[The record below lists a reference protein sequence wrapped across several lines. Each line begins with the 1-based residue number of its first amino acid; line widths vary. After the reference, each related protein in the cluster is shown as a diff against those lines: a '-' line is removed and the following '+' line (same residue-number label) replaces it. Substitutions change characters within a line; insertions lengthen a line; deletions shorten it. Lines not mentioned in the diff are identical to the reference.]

1 MLTEQQ
7 IKDILSKQVLLVIA
21 PHPDDET
28 IGAGGLIA
36 KVKDAGGRV
45 FVLVFSAG
53 TLEHFSLENSRVKG
67 ATRASE
73 LEQVMNF
80 FNVDGWDLFYKNSKI
95 HMQLDNLS
103 RKEIINVIEKRSTVS
118 LEKIKPT
125 MVCIPHPSFNQDH
138 EAVFDASI
146 SALRPYLYTTKA
158 FQNIVMIMDAPQLA
172 WGKEPFRPNF
182 YIDITKYLNKKLEA
196 YKIHRS
202 QVKPEPHISSVESLQ
217 QLALWR
223 GKEISTYAA
232 EAYQCIR
239 FVL

>member
-7 IKDILSKQVLLVIA
+7 INEILAKQVLLVVA

-36 KVKDAGGRV
+36 KVKAAGGKV

-53 TLEHFSLENSRVKG
+53 TLEHYSLENSYVKL
-67 ATRASE
+67 ATRTTE
-73 LEQVMNF
+73 LQSVMEF
-80 FNVDGWDLFYKNSKI
+80 YKVDGYELFYKSTKV
-95 HMQLDNLS
+95 HMQLDTLP
-103 RKEIINVIEKRSTVS
+103 RKELINIIEKESSVS
-118 LEKIKPT
+118 LEKVKPT

-138 EAVFDASI
+138 EAVFNACI

-158 FQNIVMIMDAPQLA
+158 FQNIVLIMDAPHLA

-182 YIDITKYLNKKLEA
+182 YVDITKYLEIKLTA
-196 YKIHRS
+196 YKLHKS
-202 QVKPEPHISSVESLQ
+202 QVRPEPHISSVESLKA
-217 QLALWR
+217 LAEWR

-232 EAYQCIR
+232 EAFQCIR
-239 FVL
+239 FVI

>member
-1 MLTEQQ
+1 MLTQEQ

-36 KVKDAGGRV
+36 KIKDAGGKV

-53 TLEHFSLENSRVKG
+53 TLEHFSLENLKVKG
-67 ATRASE
+67 GTRLSE
-73 LEQVMNF
+73 LEQVMEF
-80 FNVDGWDLFYKNSKI
+80 FKVDGWDLFYKNSKI
-95 HMQLDNLS
+95 HMQLDTLP
-103 RKEIINVIEKRSTVS
+103 RKELINVIEKESSVS
-118 LEKIKPT
+118 LEKVHPT

-138 EAVFDASI
+138 EAVFNASI

-182 YIDITKYLNKKLEA
+182 YIDITKFLDKKLQA
-196 YKIHRS
+196 YKLHKS
-202 QVKPEPHISSVESLQ
+202 QARPEPHISSIESLQ